1 MAAKPITKG
10 GPRPVRT
17 DYPNDAE
24 FMKAV
29 AEWNNLNQ
37 PSGTQTM
44 PDVSTVQTEDITSTI
59 PSQARTSDNWMAFL
73 DGSFVVQDG
82 NAAIGETS
90 FITFKDPTQRNA
102 APSPV
107 IILPVDGS
115 PGKYQ
120 IVPREVFLD
129 TLIRDIQRK
138 PANIAFWKSQLK
150 DYYSSNDAFQ
160 RSYAG
165 GPVVDKDTEFTKALR
180 KALNEIAID
189 NLTKAS
195 EVASA
200 NKKDT
205 SGFYSINS
213 WITSRTPLPGK
224 ATTTTSTRNFTLE
237 ADAIADFMRE
247 VQVQVGDP
255 KLVDNVDALAKVYW
269 EKVHSEELKRMGKTM
284 YVTDPITGNT
294 VGTSTGFQM
303 PTEALLKEWRI
314 GFITK
319 GAIGKDNKVISTGIR
334 DVQPLALQD
343 AGGDLG
349 DNYTKLKGYT
359 FEYGVKLTDAELKAK
374 AAEASLAGGS
384 IDEQK
389 KTILLAARLKYPSLA
404 PYIEGGLKTGDIAS
418 QFIKKKQDTLELADG
433 AVDIFDADV
442 QAAMSGDKLM
452 SDYDYELKLR
462 SNPAWRKTKAANE
475 GAAGLLDSILTMWG
489 KVG

>member
-1 MAAKPITKG
+1 
-10 GPRPVRT
+10 
-17 DYPNDAE
+17 
-24 FMKAV
+24 
-29 AEWNNLNQ
+29 
-37 PSGTQTM
+37 
-44 PDVSTVQTEDITSTI
+44 
-59 PSQARTSDNWMAFL
+59 
-73 DGSFVVQDG
+73 
-82 NAAIGETS
+82 
-90 FITFKDPTQRNA
+90 
-102 APSPV
+102 
-107 IILPVDGS
+107 
-115 PGKYQ
+115 
-120 IVPREVFLD
+120 
-129 TLIRDIQRK
+129 
-138 PANIAFWKSQLK
+138 
-150 DYYSSNDAFQ
+150 
-160 RSYAG
+160 
-165 GPVVDKDTEFTKALR
+165 
-180 KALNEIAID
+180 
-189 NLTKAS
+189 
-195 EVASA
+195 
-200 NKKDT
+200 
-205 SGFYSINS
+205 
-213 WITSRTPLPGK
+213 
-224 ATTTTSTRNFTLE
+224 
-237 ADAIADFMRE
+237 MRE

-269 EKVHSEELKRMGKTM
+269 EKVHSEELKRMGKTV